1 LAWFFLEHGMST
13 TAHTATQTEFAR
25 QLGVR
30 KSYVTKLKQTGR
42 LVLTEDGKRVVVEAS
57 KQRIAETKD
66 PNRADVVERH
76 AAAREQLP
84 SNGNG
89 AGEPAAGDDTPVPGQ
104 RLTHAEAKAQKEF
117 YLAENARLDYE
128 ERCGKLLPRDRVR
141 QVVADAFATTR
152 ITLESLP
159 ALLAPTIANRDEQR
173 VQALLAEHIEL
184 ALAELSHRLGRLGD
198 RV

>member
-1 LAWFFLEHGMST
+1 MIT
-13 TAHTATQTEFAR
+13 TPTSATRTEFAR
-25 QLGVR
+25 ILGVR
-30 KSYVTKLKQTGR
+30 KSYITKLGQAGR
-42 LVLTEDGKRVVVEAS
+42 LVLTEDGKRVIVEAS
-57 KQRIAETKD
+57 KQRIDDTKD
-66 PNRADVVERH
+66 PNRRDVVERN
-76 AAAREQLP
+76 AAAREKAPASASVEP
-84 SNGNG
+84 S
-89 AGEPAAGDDTPVPGQ
+89 AGDDTPVPGQ

-184 ALAELSHRLGRLGD
+184 ALTELSHRLGRLGD